1 MKKYKINLNIKTI
14 LLNLQ
19 LEKVIQ
25 NQYNN
30 LKYRKLT
37 ICSIGHINA
46 RYLSKNKIKSKII
59 KVMNIPENL
68 KYTDN
73 HEWIK
78 VDGDIATVGI
88 TDYAQ
93 KELGDVVFVEVE
105 TIGEELSAGD
115 TFGTIEAVKTVAD
128 IFTPVSGEVLEFNE
142 NLEDEPELI
151 NSAPYEGGWII
162 KVKLSD
168 ASELN
173 GLMSADEYKAK
184 TEA

>member
-1 MKKYKINLNIKTI
+1 M
-14 LLNLQ
+14 
-19 LEKVIQ
+19 
-25 NQYNN
+25 
-30 LKYRKLT
+30 T

-46 RYLSKNKIKSKII
+46 RYLQKNKIKTKKN

-73 HEWIK
+73 HEWVK
-78 VDGDIATVGI
+78 VDGEIATIGI

-105 TIGEELSAGD
+105 TVGEELSAGD

-128 IFTPVSGEVLEFNE
+128 IFIPISGEVTEFNE
-142 NLEDEPELI
+142 GLEDEPELV
-151 NSAPYEGGWII
+151 NSNPYEGGWII

-168 ASELN
+168 ASELD
-173 GLMSADEYKAK
+173 GLMSADDYKAK